1 MDSSARLDPGRV
13 VPIEGG
19 VRLAFQDPH
28 WGRKLLFGSAWAL
41 VPVLGWLVLCGWCQR
56 AFLRGATNR
65 PPLPEF
71 DEPFA
76 LMGEGVAGF
85 TAVLLWFVLPV
96 LAPIWAMAWF
106 TGSAAGQEAA
116 MSSWFLPVVL
126 VLASVLSVGLVA
138 ILKLLPAALI
148 GVGASGS
155 LWPALDVPAMTRLV
169 REAFRPLLYA
179 VVFYVL
185 SQALGQFA
193 LLLCG
198 VGILPALVWN
208 HGMTAWMLG
217 RVHAAHAGAE
227 LADIDTLLLESEG

>member
-1 MDSSARLDPGRV
+1 M
-13 VPIEGG
+13 
-19 VRLAFQDPH
+19 
-28 WGRKLLFGSAWAL
+28 WML

-71 DEPFA
+71 DEPLDLA
-76 LMGEGVAGF
+76 MEGVAGF
-85 TAVLLWFVLPV
+85 TTLLLWFVLPV
-96 LAPIWAMAWF
+96 LAPIVGMLWFVSHPSTQAMAL
-106 TGSAAGQEAA
+106 SP
-116 MSSWFLPVVL
+116 WFLPVAILLSGGLAVL
-126 VLASVLSVGLVA
+126 LVA
-138 ILKLLPAALI
+138 LLKLLPAALI
-148 GVGASGS
+148 GVGATGT
-155 LWPALDVPAMTRLV
+155 LWPAFNVPVMIRLV

-208 HGMTAWMLG
+208 HGVTAWMLG

-227 LADIDTLLLESEG
+227 LDDIEILLLEESER

>member
-1 MDSSARLDPGRV
+1 
-13 VPIEGG
+13 VPFEGAIQ
-19 VRLAFQDPH
+19 LAFRDPA
-28 WGRKLLFGSAWAL
+28 WGRKLLFGSVWL
-41 VPVLGWLVLCGWCQR
+41 CIPVVGWLVLCGWCQR

-76 LMGEGVAGF
+76 LMAEGVAGF
-85 TAVLLWFVLPV
+85 VTLLVWFVVPV
-96 LAPIWAMAWF
+96 LAPIQAMLLF
-106 TGSAAGQEAA
+106 TSSEFGRQAAL
-116 MSSWFLPVVL
+116 SPWFLPLSL
-126 VLASVLSVGLVA
+126 VFAGGVAVALVA
-138 ILKLLPAALI
+138 VLKLLPAALI
-148 GVGASGS
+148 GVGATGS
-155 LWPALDVPAMTRLV
+155 LWPAFNLPAVAALV
-169 REAFRPLLYA
+169 RDAFRPLLYA

-208 HGMTAWMLG
+208 HGLTAWMLG

-227 LADIDTLLLESEG
+227 LTDIDTLLQESEP